1 MSTRPSYL
9 VGIDVGGTFTDIL
22 AYDAAGQRMLS
33 AKVPSIPGQ
42 QWRGVLDAL
51 AALGIPADAV
61 GAFVHGTT
69 IATNA
74 LLERKG
80 APTGLV
86 TTRGFRDV
94 LEIGKARRLNGG
106 LFDIT
111 WERPPP
117 IVPRDLRME
126 LPERTDATGAVMHE
140 AEVDRLTTIAEDFR
154 ERGIASVAVAFINSY
169 LNPANEVAVAERLRA
184 LLPGVFVSA
193 SAELVGERGEFERT
207 STCVLN
213 AYLTPT
219 MAGYLETL
227 AASLA
232 ERGVTAPV
240 NIMGSNGGAM
250 TLAQAS
256 RRVVGTFLSGPVGG
270 INGAARVAEMAG
282 IADLIT
288 FDMGGTSTD
297 VALVHR
303 HKARMSYDNQV
314 DAYPLQMPQLDMH
327 TIGAGGGSVV
337 WIGPD
342 GTLQIGPHSAGAVP
356 GPACYG
362 RGGTQ
367 PTISDANLLLGRLPT
382 SRPISGG
389 LRLDQNRSE
398 SAFVPIAAALGTR
411 DLVQVADTA
420 LRIAV
425 AKMAGAVREVSVHRG
440 FDPRDFTLVGY
451 GGAGPMH
458 IFHVAEELGI
468 ENVMIPRFPGHLCA
482 LGQMLA
488 DIRRDSVS
496 AWTGRLSTALPDALK
511 AKAAALRTE
520 AAARLVEDG
529 LPAERHRFG
538 FSLDMRY
545 VGQSFT
551 LPIDWDRDSAS
562 WTEARA
568 AFDARHAE
576 AFGYAAPEN
585 DVEVVNVRLVALGR
599 VDKPELHFDAPT
611 GRDPLLERRS
621 VWFGEWIDCPV
632 YLREALPPGHAL
644 TGPAIVEESGGT
656 SVVPPGWN
664 VTVHESGALLCRAP
678 HTV

>member
-1 MSTRPSYL
+1 MPTGSSCL

-22 AYDAAGQRMLS
+22 AYDPATQQLLA
-33 AKVPSIPGQ
+33 AKVPSFPGQ

-51 AALGIPADAV
+51 TALGIPADSI

-80 APTGLV
+80 ATTGLV

-111 WERPPP
+111 WQRPPP
-117 IVPRDLRME
+117 IVPRDLRFE
-126 LPERTDATGAVMHE
+126 STERTGASGKVDQPAELGELE
-140 AEVDRLTTIAEDFR
+140 AIAER
-154 ERGIASVAVAFINSY
+154 LRRAGVRAVAVAFINSH
-169 LNPANEVAVAERLRA
+169 LNDANEEQVAAALSR
-184 LLPGVFVSA
+184 LLPDAQVSR
-193 SAELVGERGEFERT
+193 SADLVGERGEFERT

-219 MAGYLETL
+219 MAGYLDTL

-232 ERGVTAPV
+232 ERGVEAPV
-240 NIMGSNGGAM
+240 SIMGSNGGAM

-256 RRVVGTFLSGPVGG
+256 KRVVGTFLSGPVGG
-270 INGAARVAEMAG
+270 VNGAARVAELAG
-282 IADLIT
+282 LADIIT

-303 HKARMSYDNQV
+303 LKARMSYDNQI

-327 TIGAGGGSVV
+327 TIGAGGGSIV

-342 GTLQIGPHSAGAVP
+342 DSLQIGPRSAGAIP

-362 RGGTQ
+362 RGGVE

-382 SRPISGG
+382 ARAISGG
-389 LRLDQNRSE
+389 LKLDQE
-398 SAFVPIAAALGTR
+398 LAEKAFASVAGGLGID
-411 DLVQVADTA
+411 DLVQLADTA

-468 ENVMIPRFPGHLCA
+468 ERVMVPRLPGHLCA

-488 DIRRDSVS
+488 DIRRDSVAAWS
-496 AWTGRLSTALPDALK
+496 ARLNGSALPDLRSR
-511 AKAAALRTE
+511 AAAMSQQAQSGLIQ
-520 AAARLVEDG
+520 DG
-529 LPAERHRFG
+529 ISAERHQFNFG
-538 FSLDMRY
+538 LDMRY
-545 VGQSFT
+545 AGQSFT
-551 LPIDWDRDSAS
+551 LPIEWNVDADDAGSLRS
-562 WTEARA
+562 
-568 AFDARHAE
+568 AFDARHRE
-576 AFGYAAPEN
+576 TFGYASTDNE
-585 DVEVVNVRLVALGR
+585 VEIVNIRLVALGA
-599 VDKPELHFDAPT
+599 VDKPALKFDVTRA
-611 GRDPLLERRS
+611 GDGLVERRP

-632 YLREALPPGHAL
+632 YLRDRLDASRSFR
-644 TGPAIVEESGGT
+644 GPAIVEEAGGT
-656 SVVPPGWN
+656 SVIPPGWTI
-664 VTVHESGALLCRAP
+664 TVHASGAMLCRLRP
-678 HTV
+678 T